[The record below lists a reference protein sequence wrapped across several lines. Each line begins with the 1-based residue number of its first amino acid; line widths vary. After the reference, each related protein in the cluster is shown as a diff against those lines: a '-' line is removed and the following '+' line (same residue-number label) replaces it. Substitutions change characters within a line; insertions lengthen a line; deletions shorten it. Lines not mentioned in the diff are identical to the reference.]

1 MYLENIHSPKD
12 IKGLN
17 TQQLQTL
24 AGEIREGI
32 LNRVSNHG
40 GHVGPNLGFVEAT
53 IALHYVFNAPD
64 DKFVFDVS
72 HQSYPHKMLTGRADG
87 FLPCRRHECY
97 LRLFLSA

>member
-17 TQQLQTL
+17 IEQLQAL

-40 GHVGPNLGFVEAT
+40 GHVGPNHLCPLKYLT
-53 IALHYVFNAPD
+53 FN
-64 DKFVFDVS
+64 FD
-72 HQSYPHKMLTGRADG
+72 YNL
-87 FLPCRRHECY
+87 
-97 LRLFLSA
+97 